1 MVLGRSDL
9 LVFSETLASEILW
22 THVPGRFGSIHSM
35 NIAAIEQSAD
45 FGQRA
50 LPAIFGLQN
59 EAFERFQTLTHLNL
73 DALKAMMEQGQAVL
87 SSMPFGRAPSTDA
100 GGLPQQFLEHAQT
113 YAEQVRQI
121 VMRSQGMMQEAIEHA
136 AGVRRPGNA
145 VSDVA

>member
-1 MVLGRSDL
+1 
-9 LVFSETLASEILW
+9 
-22 THVPGRFGSIHSM
+22 M

-50 LPAIFGLQN
+50 LPAIFSLQN

-73 DALKAMMEQGQAVL
+73 DALKATMGQGQAVL
-87 SSMPFGRAPSTDA
+87 LSMPFGLAPCADA

-113 YAEQVRQI
+113 YAERVRQL

-136 AGVRRPGNA
+136 AAGVRRPGN
-145 VSDVA
+145 VVPDVA